1 MVDNQDIN
9 DAIVDQNRNV
19 QVENIIN
26 NNSPKSKSNISV
38 FHASPEEIIEGKDQ
52 KVVCKDCTKKFFSLF
67 FRNNSN
73 FSISEMQESEDI
85 FDRTVA
91 NSQVLMKWN
100 PEQKIWQCPNDPI
113 NHIELPRDEIQIKN
127 KKKQLVAAG
136 INNYPELFP
145 YMQNQ
150 DMLAADEIL
159 TANSK
164 TKDVNKHRNKDIFFI
179 KEQEEMLQDQ
189 TMFIQPKH
197 TKRVDKDDD
206 INLNNY

>member
-1 MVDNQDIN
+1 MNDNQDIN
-9 DAIVDQNRNV
+9 DSIVDQNRNV
-19 QVENIIN
+19 QLENVISN
-26 NNSPKSKSNISV
+26 KPPKSKSNITV
-38 FHASPEEIIEGKDQ
+38 FHANPEEIIEGKDQ
-52 KVVCKDCTKKFFSLF
+52 KVVCKDCTKNFFSLF

-73 FSISEMQESEDI
+73 FSISDMQESDDI

-100 PEQKIWQCPNDPI
+100 PEQKIWQCPNDPV
-113 NHIELPRDEIQIKN
+113 NHIELPREEIQIKN

-136 INNYPELFP
+136 INNYPEVFP
-145 YMQNQ
+145 YLQNQ

-164 TKDVNKHRNKDIFFI
+164 TKDITKHRNKDVFFI
-179 KEQEEMLQDQ
+179 QEQEEMLQDQ
-189 TMFIQPKH
+189 TMFTQPKH